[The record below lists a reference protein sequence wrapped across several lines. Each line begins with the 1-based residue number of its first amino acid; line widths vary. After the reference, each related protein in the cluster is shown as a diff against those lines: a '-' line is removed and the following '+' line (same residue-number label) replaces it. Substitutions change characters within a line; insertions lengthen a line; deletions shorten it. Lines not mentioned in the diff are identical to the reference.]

1 VPWKRDA
8 AQGQLEWV
16 TVRSSLPLEQR
27 VLHDRTPPNS
37 GVSRFTAFTRSCK
50 ARLLQDL
57 KNLPTRTPEQSIDR
71 ANVSV
76 YQDEPSQS
84 LLVVYAPTSSTRL
97 EFVSLA
103 LSTST
108 L

>member
-1 VPWKRDA
+1 M
-8 AQGQLEWV
+8 
-16 TVRSSLPLEQR
+16 
-27 VLHDRTPPNS
+27 
-37 GVSRFTAFTRSCK
+37 
-50 ARLLQDL
+50 QDL

-84 LLVVYAPTSSTRL
+84 LLVVYAPTSSSQL

-103 LSTST
+103 LSTSK